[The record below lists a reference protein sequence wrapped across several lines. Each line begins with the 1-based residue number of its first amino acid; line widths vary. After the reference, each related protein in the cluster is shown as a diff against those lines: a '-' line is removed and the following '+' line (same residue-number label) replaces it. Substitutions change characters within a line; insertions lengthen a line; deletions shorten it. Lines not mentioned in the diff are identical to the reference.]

1 MRTNQILFSF
11 LTRKQ
16 HDDSR
21 PLSRWLSLMLSLVVS
36 ATVLA
41 QTGDVITFTGGQAD
55 PKDPNIYVID
65 AGSAGADET
74 SFSVTLSR
82 PQGATAQRTASITLK
97 NLISFDETIVTFTPG
112 ETSKTI
118 SLTVYSQGSWSGL
131 LPGVFSV
138 SDCLHADAAYQVLL
152 LNINRTRAA
161 EPAQSELA
169 TQLEVIQN
177 TYGFS
182 SRWQTLDYWGEYVLL
197 TVELPTDVRVTEGSR
212 YVLEARYADHSTL
225 APDADDYGQ
234 ARTRQLELT
243 PLNAGSVC
251 SKAYYLYHPQD
262 DEFMHTYFDDN
273 YNNRTSTATMATVY
287 PTREL
292 GPFEVANPA
301 DGALKYLFYSQT
313 DLPENA
319 AGFQVLVE
327 RQKFLPH
334 FSNVSIDKTTAKS
347 GETLTLTATM
357 DNWQLVKRAQQE
369 NFMNSFGVTLDE
381 GESLAPRQASFDEA
395 TGQLTLRVTMPTVT
409 TERVINVDFGPL
421 KEGGYFPKL
430 AIAGSGSFAVTVQ
443 PEAAT
448 AVAAQQ
454 IVFEGLPADGATISL
469 EKDRWGSAINR
480 EYPLHISTLPANAT
494 DASAVSY
501 SVTNS
506 GGADAEIEGW
516 AERGFFLDP
525 GTVSGTITLTATLP
539 SGVSASRTF
548 HVQSAPP
555 FGKTVVNKYNIGTAF
570 PLLQFGLEITDD
582 WTVEGDKVTVNF
594 THANGTTWTERYT
607 FSDLKRH
614 QTDWQNSYLY
624 DLPFG
629 FTEEHPDVDSDATVG
644 QPLVTAQVLLPVKDG
659 SGHQATVEAT
669 ATLVPELKR
678 LSFSDHTEIF
688 RLHSDVHRAELTSE
702 VMYLPRKGFTVG
714 YEIPELGL
722 RETYSNLSGEAV
734 PSWLQLEEDGLYYTA
749 QITVW
754 PDIGHQYTRLHLYTL
769 AQRSY
774 DVSETM
780 ERFET
785 CEADFVYH
793 GVETGV
799 IYYVNGQEVSGDLT
813 FDDGKSLQEF
823 VTELKATGFTQ
834 TKCLEP
840 GYLSVDRLRDIVY
853 ETRACFT
860 IYDAIFGEGADL
872 TLSCEGE
879 VIQQVSLYNG
889 VIAFMPPTDG
899 RTYTLTIYFPAY
911 DKTYTNT
918 FVSHPLDNIHQFA
931 VTCDK
936 FNGDISYIENG
947 VEHTIEL
954 DLASSPT
961 GSNLMYFYAEEP
973 VSFTFHSGDKFA
985 RVNIPNIFQPL
996 QKNFVPELRELQRV
1010 YSEAEAIANSYNDH
1024 LLWSTYPAGFCK
1036 WDSPNPY
1043 FCFTYFNDLCLG
1055 STLVKVV
1062 DRQGQPITD
1071 ATVNF
1076 ACVDKDM
1083 VPQGDSGT
1091 VTYNAQAGGYLINA
1105 DPDLYAELIE
1115 VVAPG
1120 YQPML
1125 NTMYLWDYEYYAR
1138 NWGRERHFN
1147 IKTRHYTIV
1156 LNPTEERVNSVS
1168 LETLMR
1174 QGTVRHGS
1182 IKASFVTADL
1192 MATDA
1197 TDQIDYSQTA
1207 DYGTVPK
1214 NVREGRTGTDG
1225 WSGTKYAHIYGC
1237 MPLTET
1243 TPEETTL
1250 QLVGTSL
1257 NLQPASTTTISR
1269 SVFTQFSHDYCLF
1282 DFDLADQ
1289 IATGTTLQPALMAN
1303 GETLLTLPSLHNSSI
1318 DLIALSE
1325 ENNVKI
1331 EPNAQSLTEIDNSAE
1346 AQGVDMKDTGKAFD
1360 KFNFQVP
1367 DVLPFTVNIERDGD
1381 YFLVRAVC
1389 EVNFL
1394 PGGPLTDAMGK
1405 LDDLKYF
1412 DEQFQACMDA
1422 VNTAKPHDDDFFND
1436 IPRWPSAF
1444 VGVKGFLSG
1453 IGHINRQTGKLD
1465 INFYDGGISF
1475 EASAT
1480 ARADV
1485 SFFIGGFGLSLDAK
1499 IALTM
1504 AVINRAAANGNVATL
1519 PKIDFQIDTQC
1530 RVKMC
1535 AWAYGGIDIWIAKA
1549 AVGVQGGGLIDVGTR
1564 TIIPTYDHQPSM
1576 GFKTDLR
1583 LAMEVFAEGKFLC
1596 FKKKKSWTIFDVS
1609 KTYLSP
1615 DDNTNPFHPDY
1626 GEAIFS
1632 YSPQLNITKTY
1643 RKLRRKALT
1652 DLGTPIISDVS
1663 GMARPAYLMGG
1674 NSLLF
1679 NNLKTPG
1686 NYNDDRLQVFSNGS
1700 KTDLIAQTDVDAP
1713 MYDFSTARGGGLEMV
1728 AYEQVSQSI
1737 DKAEL
1742 EALSD
1747 EDQVRDIS
1755 QKTEVYVASRQA
1767 GGAWT
1772 TQQVGTYWGRA
1783 CINPAVAVQAD
1794 GQAAAVVWQQGKVKF
1809 SEQGDRYIDGSLM
1822 LARYNATDGWSYPIE
1837 IKRIHRRSVPAD
1849 YQLTM
1854 SQDSILVMLTLKQD
1868 IDNSQTGA
1876 SIVYI
1881 SVSPTD
1887 RVRER
1892 YTLLE
1897 GSRPQMVNVGGS
1909 NLVAFLQQTDNG
1921 RDIALNSVN
1930 MKGESTGKIAG
1941 TMGMDRRMVNS
1952 FRVIADDEA
1961 TDLSDV
1967 ALLWSQTDQESTTNA
1982 DEQKEFAFKNR
1993 IYAAKICS
2001 NDNSLYFSTPIEVAT
2016 LPADVLLQSMDGFLD
2031 GLDMKVAYCVAN
2043 DNDGAAIMESPV
2055 AFTNDIGH
2063 TVSFNPYVVSNEQQ
2077 VPVTITVVNNGF
2089 EPIDRIDVTM
2099 DGNTTSHDV
2108 KLMPMETTDLQVL
2121 YRVSDGFD
2129 GTISYD
2135 VTANFTPAN
2144 SNALKARRKPLAAR
2158 PRRIQQSGT
2167 QFNVRQIDMALK
2179 VLSKKT
2185 DATTGVTTI
2194 VAEVN
2199 NASLLPLAPDMTV
2212 KAGLYATPLAT
2223 EAVGSVVTLSAA
2235 DLYDAS
2241 AEQKNKVKIV
2251 TLTAQQPD
2259 FDQVLYLRTTPML
2272 DDETLKDVHP
2282 ANNVLAV
2289 RLPGKFLLGDVNVN
2303 KRIDIGDAV
2312 CIVNHMV
2319 SKSNSVFEAKAADLN
2334 GNGQID
2340 IGDAVCIV
2348 NQLVGKATA
2357 PAQQQLPIEMTDGQE
2372 PQ

>member
-82 PQGATAQRTASITLK
+82 PQGTTAQRTASITLK

-118 SLTVYSQGSWSGL
+118 SLTVYSQDSWSGL

-182 SRWQTLDYWGEYVLL
+182 SRWQTLNYWGEYVLL

-262 DEFMHTYFDDN
+262 DEFMHTYFDDT

-409 TERVINVDFGPL
+409 TERVVNVDFGPL

-430 AIAGSGSFAVTVQ
+430 AIGSSGSFAVTVQ

-525 GTVSGTITLTATLP
+525 GTGSGTFTLTATLP
-539 SGVSASRTF
+539 SGVSASRTY

-555 FGKTVVNKYNIGTAF
+555 FGKYVANTYEASTNF
-570 PLLQFGLEITDD
+570 PLLQFGLEMADD
-582 WTVEGDKVTVNF
+582 WTVVDDKVTVNY
-594 THANGTTWTERYT
+594 THANGTTKTEQYK
-607 FSDLKRH
+607 FSQLKRH
-614 QTDWQNSYLY
+614 KTDWQNSYLY

-629 FTEEHPDVDSDATVG
+629 FTDELPNATTDEEIG
-644 QPLVTAQVLLPVKDG
+644 QTILTAQILLPMRNEQG
-659 SGHQATVEAT
+659 QTATVEAKASLTPSLRKISFGDYAHSVSGYT
-669 ATLVPELKR
+669 AVKPVTL
-678 LSFSDHTEIF
+678 S
-688 RLHSDVHRAELTSE
+688 SE

-722 RETYSNLSGEAV
+722 KETYSNTSGDPVPKWLTLQENGHYVTANITVAPDLSGFWNEGEGSHGA
-734 PSWLQLEEDGLYYTA
+734 D
-749 QITVW
+749 
-754 PDIGHQYTRLHLYTL
+754 LHLYTL

-774 DVSETM
+774 DPDEVM
-780 ERFET
+780 ERYESFVAYIYYCDPAEHIRYKVNDVYESGDRVFDNREQIQQVAQAGYIDNLWPLVAQMSTDFMVEDNAMGGATVTLT
-785 CEADFVYH
+785 CED
-793 GVETGV
+793 
-799 IYYVNGQEVSGDLT
+799 
-813 FDDGKSLQEF
+813 K
-823 VTELKATGFTQ
+823 
-834 TKCLEP
+834 
-840 GYLSVDRLRDIVY
+840 
-853 ETRACFT
+853 
-860 IYDAIFGEGADL
+860 
-872 TLSCEGE
+872 
-879 VIQQVSLYNG
+879 VIQQLTNFNG
-889 VIAFMPPTDG
+889 KFNFFPPADG
-899 RTYTLTIYFPAY
+899 RTYHVIVEFPDYGKRY
-911 DKTYTNT
+911 DNT
-918 FVSHPLDNIHQFA
+918 FVNADLKNFYSVKFSGWKWSMPPYEL
-931 VTCDK
+931 VYTCGGTAHK
-936 FNGDISYIENG
+936 VAAGENRNYRDISACIYADEPSFYLNVPEYALLY
-947 VEHTIEL
+947 VEKERMIPIVNSEWIKPLRFDVKPEL
-954 DLASSPT
+954 DFNRRGRQASPQWTSKSGWAFLRWDELNSGAT
-961 GSNLMYFYAEEP
+961 LVEVVDSQGEP
-973 VSFTFHSGDKFA
+973 V
-985 RVNIPNIFQPL
+985 
-996 QKNFVPELRELQRV
+996 
-1010 YSEAEAIANSYNDH
+1010 
-1024 LLWSTYPAGFCK
+1024 
-1036 WDSPNPY
+1036 
-1043 FCFTYFNDLCLG
+1043 
-1055 STLVKVV
+1055 
-1062 DRQGQPITD
+1062 TD

-1076 ACVDKDM
+1076 ACVDNALSR
-1083 VPQGDSGT
+1083 QGEGGT
-1091 VTYNAQAGGYLINA
+1091 VDYDNVMGGYAIST
-1105 DPDLYAELIE
+1105 DPNQFAQLIE

-1120 YQPML
+1120 YQPVL
-1125 NTMYLWDYEYYAR
+1125 STMYLWNYPYTSDECR
-1138 NWGRERHFN
+1138 GKMRRH
-1147 IKTRHYTIV
+1147 TIV
-1156 LNPTEERVNSVS
+1156 LRQSDQRVNDMT
-1168 LETLMR
+1168 LETLTRNGNVKDGQMNALIDR
-1174 QGTVRHGS
+1174 INLLTMERGD
-1182 IKASFVTADL
+1182 FVE
-1192 MATDA
+1192 
-1197 TDQIDYSQTA
+1197 YSESA
-1207 DYGTVPK
+1207 DYETVTK
-1214 NVREGRTGTDG
+1214 NVEDAKFGSEG
-1225 WSGTKYAHIYGC
+1225 WSGRKYAHLTGVMACSDSFDANSLRLQSADGALQLAPASVKHISKADFPSFSSDHCFFDFNLVEQLAQGATARPLLKYGN
-1237 MPLTET
+1237 ET
-1243 TPEETTL
+1243 LAELPTL
-1250 QLVGTSL
+1250 QNNTM
-1257 NLQPASTTTISR
+1257 
-1269 SVFTQFSHDYCLF
+1269 
-1282 DFDLADQ
+1282 DL
-1289 IATGTTLQPALMAN
+1289 L
-1303 GETLLTLPSLHNSSI
+1303 
-1318 DLIALSE
+1318 ALSE
-1325 ENNVKI
+1325 ENNLELSPGAMDLK
-1331 EPNAQSLTEIDNSAE
+1331 QIDDDAS
-1346 AQGVDMKDTGKAFD
+1346 AQGIEMKDSGKAFD
-1360 KFNFQVP
+1360 NFNFQVP
-1367 DVLPFTVNIERDGD
+1367 DVLPFTVNIERQGE

-1389 EVNFL
+1389 EANFL
-1394 PGGPLTDAMGK
+1394 PGGPLTDA
-1405 LDDLKYF
+1405 LDGLNDLQYF

-1422 VNTAKPHDDDFFND
+1422 VNSAHKLDDDFFDD

-1444 VGVKGFLSG
+1444 VGVRGFLSG
-1453 IGHINRQTGKLD
+1453 IGHYNRDTKKLD
-1465 INFYDGGISF
+1465 INFYDGGLTL
-1475 EASAT
+1475 EASA
-1480 ARADV
+1480 AASANV
-1485 SFFIGGFGLSLDAK
+1485 SFFIGGFGVSLDAK
-1499 IALTM
+1499 IATTM
-1504 AVINRAAANGNVATL
+1504 AVINRAAAQGNVGAL
-1519 PKIDFQIDTQC
+1519 PKIDFQFDTQC
-1530 RVKMC
+1530 RIKMC

-1549 AVGVQGGGLIDVGTR
+1549 VAGVRGGASFDAQTR
-1564 TIIPTYDHQPSM
+1564 TVIPTWGGEVKT
-1576 GFKTDLR
+1576 GFKTSVR
-1583 LAMEVFAEGKFLC
+1583 AAMEAYAEARFL
-1596 FKKKKSWTIFDVS
+1596 FYKKRKSWTLFDVE
-1609 KTYLSP
+1609 KTYLFPNSSA
-1615 DDNTNPFHPDY
+1615 NPFHPSF
-1626 GEAIFS
+1626 GESIFS
-1632 YSPQLNITKTY
+1632 YSKKRVTSDYKRMK
-1643 RKLRRKALT
+1643 RKVIA
-1652 DLGTPIISDVS
+1652 DLGTPIINNVS
-1663 GMARPAYLMGG
+1663 GMAQPTYLG
-1674 NSLLF
+1674 NGSELLF
-1679 NNLKTPG
+1679 YNLKTPG
-1686 NYNDDRLQVFSNGS
+1686 NYNDDRLQVLSGGS
-1700 KTDLIAQTDVDAP
+1700 KSDLVDTSVDAP
-1713 MYDFSTARGGGLEMV
+1713 MYDFSAARASGIDVV
-1728 AYEQVSQSI
+1728 AFEQVSETI
-1737 DKAEL
+1737 NKNTL
-1742 EALSD
+1742 EAL
-1747 EDQVRDIS
+1747 EENDQVKDIS
-1755 QKTEVYVASRQA
+1755 EKTEVYVAVRKD
-1767 GGAWT
+1767 GGAWQT
-1772 TQQVGTYWGRA
+1772 EQVGTYWGNA
-1783 CINPAVAVQAD
+1783 CVMPAVAAQND
-1794 GQAAAVVWQQGKVKF
+1794 GKAVAIWQQGKARF
-1809 SEQGDRYIDGSLM
+1809 NTEGDRYIDGSLM
-1822 LARYNATDGWSYPIE
+1822 LSRYDGTYWSYPIE
-1837 IKRIHRRSVPAD
+1837 IKRLHRRSVPAD
-1849 YQLTM
+1849 YQVTM
-1854 SQDSILVMLTLKQD
+1854 KNDSVLVMMTLKQD
-1868 IDNSQTGA
+1868 VDNAEKQA
-1876 SIVYI
+1876 QLIYI
-1881 SVSPTD
+1881 NVSAD
-1887 RVRER
+1887 DKVREH
-1892 YTLLE
+1892 YTLNA
-1897 GSRPQMVNVGGS
+1897 GAKPQMVNVNGA
-1909 NLVAFLQQTDNG
+1909 NLVGYIRTNEQG
-1921 RDIALNSVN
+1921 RDIELNTVN
-1930 MKGESTGKIAG
+1930 MKGEPTGKLTG
-1941 TMGMDRRMVNS
+1941 FLGMENRTVND
-1952 FRVIADDEA
+1952 FRLIVDNEA

-1967 ALLWSQTDQESTTNA
+1967 ALLWTQSDQESTDNGNGTI
-1982 DEQKEFAFKNR
+1982 DVKIKNR
-1993 IYAAKICS
+1993 IYASKLCS
-2001 NDNSLYFSTPIEVAT
+2001 NDGQLYFSAPVEIAT
-2016 LPADVLLQSMDGFLD
+2016 MPDDVSLVSMDGYLA
-2031 GLDMKVAYCVAN
+2031 GLDMKVAYCVS
-2043 DNDGAAIMESPV
+2043 DENDGSAVMETPV
-2055 AFTNDIGH
+2055 AFTNAIDHKINY
-2063 TVSFNPYVVSNEQQ
+2063 NPYDVSNEQQ

-2089 EPIDRIDVTM
+2089 EPIRSIDVTM
-2099 DGNTTSHDV
+2099 NGEATTHEV
-2108 KLMPMETTDLQVL
+2108 MVMPQESTELAAN
-2121 YRVSDGFD
+2121 YAISDGFD

-2185 DATTGVTTI
+2185 DTTTGVTTI

-2212 KAGLYATPLAT
+2212 TAGLYATPLAT

-2259 FDQVLYLRTTPML
+2259 FDQMLYLRTTPML

-2282 ANNVLAV
+2282 ANNVLPV